1 MKLKVTVD
9 QVPYE
14 VDVEVVKD
22 AAPLGAIVIGG
33 GGGAPAPAASGG
45 GGGGAAAASGNA
57 VPAPLAGTVLR
68 HSVEVGA
75 AVKAG
80 DVLLVLE
87 AMKMET
93 DVTSPRDGKVTAFL
107 ADPGTAVAVGQG
119 LVEVE

>member
-9 QVPYE
+9 QIPYE
-14 VDVEVVKD
+14 VDVEVQKD
-22 AAPLGAIVIGG
+22 AAQLGAVVIGG
-33 GGGAPAPAASGG
+33 GGVAPAAPVA
-45 GGGGAAAASGNA
+45 GGAAAAGNA

-75 AVKAG
+75 SVKAG

-93 DVTSPRDGKVTAFL
+93 DVNSPRDGVVKAFL

>member
-1 MKLKVTVD
+1 MKLKITVD

-14 VDVEVVKD
+14 VDVEVQKQT
-22 AAPLGAIVIGG
+22 PSLGAIVIGG
-33 GGGAPAPAASGG
+33 GGAAPAPVA
-45 GGGGAAAASGNA
+45 GGAAGAGASGNA

-75 AVKAG
+75 SVKAG

-93 DVTSPRDGKVTAFL
+93 DVASPRDGKVTAFL

>member
-9 QVPYE
+9 QIPYE
-14 VDVEVVKD
+14 VDVEVQKD
-22 AAPLGAIVIGG
+22 TAQLGAVVIGG
-33 GGGAPAPAASGG
+33 GGAAPAAPAVSSGAG
-45 GGGGAAAASGNA
+45 ASGNA

-75 AVKAG
+75 SVKAG

-93 DVTSPRDGKVTAFL
+93 DVNSPRDGVVKAFL

>member
-33 GGGAPAPAASGG
+33 GGAAPAPAASGG
-45 GGGGAAAASGNA
+45 GGAAAAAGNA

-75 AVKAG
+75 SVKAG

-107 ADPGTAVAVGQG
+107 AEPGTAVAVGQG

>member
-9 QVPYE
+9 QVPYD

-22 AAPLGAIVIGG
+22 AAPLGAVVIGG
-33 GGGAPAPAASGG
+33 GGPTQAPAPS
-45 GGGGAAAASGNA
+45 GGGAAAAAGNA

-75 AVKAG
+75 KVNAG

-93 DVTSPRDGKVTAFL
+93 DVTSPRAGTVKAFL

>member
-14 VDVEVVKD
+14 VEVEVQKE
-22 AAPLGAIVIGG
+22 APVLGTLVIGG
-33 GGGAPAPAASGG
+33 SAAATTPAPAAVSG
-45 GGGGAAAASGNA
+45 SGP
-57 VPAPLAGTVLR
+57 VTAPLAGTVLR

-75 AVKAG
+75 SVKAG

-93 DVTSPRDGKVTAFL
+93 DVTSPRDGKLTAFL
-107 ADPGTAVAVGQG
+107 VEPGTAVAVGQA
-119 LVEVE
+119 LAEVE